1 MEIKKYNDCIKETQ
15 PQDAVFAKLILAFIS
30 GGCIG
35 LLAQVSKVFL
45 MEYFM
50 IEASLASS
58 YVIACIIIITAITT
72 GLGWYEKLA
81 QYCGAGLFI
90 PISGFSNALT
100 SSALEGKSEGLIYGI
115 GSKMF
120 ALAGSVLTYGIVS
133 AALFAL
139 LRYLLFGG
147 NI

>member
-1 MEIKKYNDCIKETQ
+1 M
-15 PQDAVFAKLILAFIS
+15 
-30 GGCIG
+30 
-35 LLAQVSKVFL
+35 LAQISKVLL

-58 YVIACIIIITAITT
+58 YVIACIIIITSITT
-72 GLGWYEKLA
+72 GLGWYDKLA

-115 GSKMF
+115 GSRMF

-133 AALFAL
+133 AALFAFI
-139 LRYLLFGG
+139 RYLLFGG
-147 NI
+147 NL